1 VYIERRVPIMPRAR
15 TIAVLL
21 IVALFVFLPL
31 YELVDI
37 GEQWPHD
44 GDVVQIVLC
53 LVFILGVSV
62 LCRGVACACL
72 ASRKRSWIAMPHVV
86 RRERNRSAAPRAG
99 SALFLIF
106 CDLRV

>member
-1 VYIERRVPIMPRAR
+1 MPRIK
-15 TIAVLL
+15 TFAVLL
-21 IVALFVFLPL
+21 VVGLFVLLPL
-31 YELVDI
+31 YELADI

-53 LVFILGVSV
+53 VLFIVGLSV

-72 ASRKRSWIAMPHVV
+72 ASLKRAWVPAPSVVCARAARTIAPHD
-86 RRERNRSAAPRAG
+86 RS
-99 SALFLIF
+99 SLFLIF

>member
-1 VYIERRVPIMPRAR
+1 MPRLK

-21 IVALFVFLPL
+21 TSALFVLLPL
-31 YELVDI
+31 YEFADI
-37 GEQWPHD
+37 GEHWPHD

-53 LVFILGVSV
+53 VLFIAGLSV

-72 ASRKRSWIAMPHVV
+72 ASLKRAWVPAPSPVRVRLARTIAPLD
-86 RRERNRSAAPRAG
+86 R

>member
-1 VYIERRVPIMPRAR
+1 MLRAR
-15 TIAVLL
+15 TILVFLV
-21 IVALFVFLPL
+21 VALFIVLPL
-31 YELVDI
+31 YELADI

-53 LVFILGVSV
+53 VLFIFGLSV

-72 ASRKRSWIAMPHVV
+72 ASLRRAWIPAPSPVHAGLVRTTVPRDRS
-86 RRERNRSAAPRAG
+86 S
-99 SALFLIF
+99 LFLIF

>member
-1 VYIERRVPIMPRAR
+1 MPRLK

-21 IVALFVFLPL
+21 IVALFVLLPL
-31 YELVDI
+31 YELADV

-44 GDVVQIVLC
+44 GDVVLIVLFV
-53 LVFILGVSV
+53 LFIVGLSI
-62 LCRGVACACL
+62 LCRGLACACL
-72 ASRKRSWIAMPHVV
+72 ASLKRSWIP
-86 RRERNRSAAPRAG
+86 RPPAARTIAPPVTPRDS